1 MKKRGKSAK
10 NKKKAAIRYPLL
22 LLFAYPVAF
31 YYGLRLEKGIIQPFV
46 DPICR
51 APDGAWRII
60 YLLLDRTHTPPRL

>member
-1 MKKRGKSAK
+1 MKKEGRV
-10 NKKKAAIRYPLL
+10 KKKQEKPRSAAPFCLHLPI
-22 LLFAYPVAF
+22 VAF
-31 YYGLRLEKGIIQPFV
+31 YYRLGLEKGVIRPFV